1 MSVTTCRFACLAA
14 VAGIEP
20 RSRRWPHLYMRPYP
34 AVILLRGTVPS
45 CAPVP
50 NDDIAGWP
58 LGNRSLPWNSR
69 SAPAPP
75 GRPTPLLNRRGFR
88 RACDQWADGDV
99 KDASACCVM
108 VDLDGFKAINDRHG
122 HPVGDAALIQ
132 FAATLRLH
140 MRPTD
145 TIARLGGDEFA
156 LILPNC
162 SGSDARKMLARL
174 QDALAV
180 APLPAS
186 GSTVFLRFSAG
197 IAERHAD
204 ESLAQALERADAA
217 LLDAKRQGKAT
228 VSLGVLPARPVGGR
242 GNCECVRPTNR
253 FSMDSNQR

>member
-1 MSVTTCRFACLAA
+1 
-14 VAGIEP
+14 
-20 RSRRWPHLYMRPYP
+20 MRPN
-34 AVILLRGTVPS
+34 AQRRHRRSSVKQQIAALERALQQAQHLLHQ
-45 CAPVP
+45 
-50 NDDIAGWP
+50 DD
-58 LGNRSLPWNSR
+58 L
-69 SAPAPP
+69 
-75 GRPTPLLNRRGFR
+75 TPLLNRRGFR
-88 RACDQWADGDV
+88 RACDQWIGGGL

-122 HPVGDAALIQ
+122 HPVGDAALIH
-132 FAATLRLH
+132 FAATLRRH

-162 SGSDARKMLARL
+162 SGSDARTMLERL
-174 QDALAV
+174 RDALAV

-204 ESLAQALERADAA
+204 ESLAQALVRADAA

-228 VSLGVLPARPVGGR
+228 VSLGVPPARSGDGATAKAC
-242 GNCECVRPTNR
+242 GQQIASACTPTGAEAR
-253 FSMDSNQR
+253 KGD